1 MSAQETLRNAR
12 SGGSEDIAP
21 DFVEGAYW
29 WDAMGQEDG
38 KSSPGFRASADAAIV
53 GAGVTG
59 LNAAIELAR
68 SGRSVA
74 VFDAGV
80 AGFGA
85 SSRNTGFLGRFLK
98 KSFAE
103 LAKAYGVEKA
113 TAYYAELF
121 QALNVSMVEVIQ
133 REGINCDFNLSGRVV
148 LARSPSQLRG
158 VVDEFKLRQKHLG
171 EDVHILDRSELQ
183 REIRCSNVFCGGV
196 LIPDMATIHPG
207 KYHAG
212 LLAAAT
218 KLGVLVYSNAR
229 VSGITKSADKF
240 DVETPLGTLRA
251 TDVIVATNGYTGKE
265 MNWFARRLVPFQGF
279 AIATEEVDR
288 QRLAGLLPTNRSYT
302 DADFDT
308 MAIRLTPDGKRVITS
323 GRTGK
328 AMPIRAKASLLRK
341 DLLSVLPDL
350 ADVRVSYAW
359 SGFCAAPLDTMP
371 KIGQRSDGVWY
382 ATGFT
387 FMGMP
392 QGSYFGRKV
401 AFQVLGKPEG
411 ETNYSKVPFKS
422 SPFYSGNPWFLRPLM
437 AAMRVKDRFE
447 NRRCDVEPPNATFPY
462 GAFL

>member
-1 MSAQETLRNAR
+1 MAS
-12 SGGSEDIAP
+12 DICRPSHA
-21 DFVEGAYW
+21 FL
-29 WDAMGQEDG
+29 
-38 KSSPGFRASADAAIV
+38 ASADVAIV

-68 SGRSVA
+68 SGKSVA

-103 LAKAYGVEKA
+103 LAKAYGVDKA
-113 TAYYAELF
+113 TAYYAELV
-121 QALNVSMVEVIQ
+121 QALNVSMMEVIE
-133 REGINCDFNLSGRVV
+133 REAIDCDVRLSGRVV
-148 LARSPSQLRG
+148 LARSPAQLSG
-158 VVDEFKLRQKHLG
+158 VIDEFKLRQKYLG
-171 EDVHILDRSELQ
+171 EDIEILDSTSLQ
-183 REIRCSNVFCGGV
+183 REIKCSDIFCGGV

-207 KYHAG
+207 KYHEG

-218 KLGVLVYSNAR
+218 RLGVRVYNNAR
-229 VSGITKSADKF
+229 VSGITKSAVKF
-240 DVETPLGTLRA
+240 YVETPLGTLSA
-251 TDVIVATNGYTGKE
+251 ADVIVATNGYTGKE
-265 MNWFARRLVPFQGF
+265 MGWFARRLVPFQGF
-279 AIATEEVDR
+279 AVATEEVDS
-288 QRLAGLLPTNRSYT
+288 QRLARLLPTNRSYT

-308 MAIRLTPDGKRVITS
+308 MAIRLTPDGKRIITS

-341 DLLSVLPDL
+341 DLLAALPEL
-350 ADVRVSYAW
+350 EGVRISYGW
-359 SGFCAAPLDTMP
+359 SGYCAAPLDTMP
-371 KIGQRSDGVWY
+371 KIGQRADGVWY

-401 AFQVLGKPEG
+401 AFQILDKPAG
-411 ETNYSKVPFKS
+411 NTIYSGAVFKS
-422 SPFYSGNPWFLRPLM
+422 SPFYNGNPWFLRPLM
-437 AAMRVKDRFE
+437 AAMRVKDHVT
-447 NRRCDVEPPNATFPY
+447 NRRRSTERANAVFPD